1 LKKGLQ
7 RRMRIRLFPV
17 LELVLIFIFV
27 QGRAVA
33 AERVVSLEE
42 AYRTARANSERIGI
56 ARETLTQAEK
66 ERARA
71 RSFLYPKLTAD
82 LSYLRRPKEVSS
94 FFGVLLPEREERFN
108 LVLEQPL
115 YVGGRASATYRIA
128 KMEIKG
134 ERFGLDSVTE
144 RLLFDVAQ
152 TYYEG
157 LKAGKNVLIEESE
170 VARLEA
176 HRRDAEKRFR
186 VGESTR
192 AALLRAEAELS
203 NAHAKLIRANNQ
215 KRVMIDQLSMLA
227 GIPGGFDLADPPF
240 VTIAEQPEEEWIR
253 AAYEHH
259 PDLQRRLLGI
269 EIARE
274 QVDFARGAF
283 YPSLSLEGRYSR
295 SRQDPDSPFLVGE
308 DKSAMIKLTFPI
320 FEGTLRVAEL
330 SQAKSRM
337 RQAGLQAALFK
348 DEIALQVRRA
358 FLNLTSST
366 SELDHLKRRVVF
378 AKEAFS
384 LTSRQFAVGL
394 GTQIDVLDASAALM
408 DAERQLSN
416 TTYDREVAIL
426 DLQRA
431 VGIFLSSIQQ
441 NERSPQAVGGE

>member
-1 LKKGLQ
+1 
-7 RRMRIRLFPV
+7 MRIKL
-17 LELVLIFIFV
+17 LLVVKVIFILVFV
-27 QGRAVA
+27 RSHPLR

-42 AYRTARANSERIGI
+42 AYRTARLESERIAI
-56 ARETLTQAEK
+56 AQENLVQAEK
-66 ERARA
+66 EKDRAK
-71 RSFLYPKLTAD
+71 SFLYPRLTAD
-82 LSYLRRPKEVSS
+82 LSYLRRPKEEASP
-94 FFGVLLPEREERFN
+94 FGALLPEREERLN

-128 KMEIKG
+128 KMGIKG
-134 ERFGLDSVTE
+134 ERLGLDLVTE
-144 RLLFDVAQ
+144 GLLFDVAQ

-157 LKAGKNVLIEESE
+157 LKAEKNVLIEESE
-170 VARLEA
+170 VQRLEA

-192 AALLRAEAELS
+192 TALLRAEAELS
-203 NAHAKLIRANNQ
+203 NANAKLIRAKNQ
-215 KRVMIDQLSMLA
+215 KTVMKDQLSMLA
-227 GIPGGFDLADPPF
+227 GIEGEFELADPPF
-240 VTIAEQPEEEWIR
+240 ITLAEQPEAQWVVS
-253 AAYEHH
+253 AYERH
-259 PDLQRRLLGI
+259 PDLQRRRLGI

-274 QVDFARGAF
+274 QVDFAAGAF
-283 YPSLSLEGRYSR
+283 YPSLTLEGRYSR
-295 SRQDPDSPFLVGE
+295 IHQDPETPFFIRDDRSV
-308 DKSAMIKLTFPI
+308 MIKLSFPI

-337 RQAGLQAALFK
+337 RQTGLQAQLLK
-348 DEIALQVRRA
+348 DEIAVRIRRA
-358 FLNLTSST
+358 LLNLTALT

-426 DLQRA
+426 ELERSA
-431 VGIFLSSIQQ
+431 GIFLPSIL
-441 NERSPQAVGGE
+441 ESGAR

>member
-1 LKKGLQ
+1 
-7 RRMRIRLFPV
+7 MRIRSLRI
-17 LELVLIFIFV
+17 LSLILISIFI
-27 QGRAVA
+27 QNGTAG

-42 AYRTARANSERIGI
+42 AYGAARANSERIGI
-56 ARETLTQAEK
+56 AKENLTQAEK
-66 ERARA
+66 EKERAK
-71 RSFLYPKLTAD
+71 SFLYPRLTAD
-82 LSYLRRPKEVSS
+82 LSYQRRPKEVSAP
-94 FFGVLLPEREERFN
+94 FGVLLPEREEKFN

-134 ERFGLDSVTE
+134 ERLGLDLATE
-144 RLLFDVAQ
+144 GLLFDVAQ

-157 LKAGKNVLIEESE
+157 LKAGKNVLIEEGE

-176 HRRDAEKRFR
+176 HRKDAEKRFR

-192 AALLRAEAELS
+192 SALLRAEAELA
-203 NAHAKLIRANNQ
+203 NANAKLIRAKNQ
-215 KRVMIDQLSMLA
+215 KTAMIDQLSMLT
-227 GIPGGFDLADPPF
+227 GIPSGFELTDPPF
-240 VTIAEQPEEEWIR
+240 VTVAEQPEEAWIG
-253 AAYEHH
+253 AAYERH

-269 EIARE
+269 EIAKER
-274 QVDFARGAF
+274 VDYARGAF

-295 SRQDPDSPFLVGE
+295 INQDPDTPFLVRD
-308 DKSAMIKLTFPI
+308 DKSAIIRLSFPI

-337 RQAGLQAALFK
+337 RQAGLQASLLK
-348 DEIALQVRRA
+348 DEISLQVRRA
-358 FLNLTSST
+358 LLNLTSLT

-384 LTSRQFAVGL
+384 LNSRQFAVGL

-408 DAERQLSN
+408 DAERHLSN
-416 TTYDREVAIL
+416 TIYDREVAIL

-441 NERSPQAVGGE
+441 NALPLRKEGAE

>member
-1 LKKGLQ
+1 
-7 RRMRIRLFPV
+7 MRIGLVRISALLFI
-17 LELVLIFIFV
+17 LTFI
-27 QGRAVA
+27 QNGAIA

-42 AYRTARANSERIGI
+42 AYRAARANSERIGI
-56 ARETLTQAEK
+56 AKEALTQAEK
-66 ERARA
+66 EKERAK
-71 RSFLYPKLTAD
+71 SFLYPKLTAD
-82 LSYLRRPKEVSS
+82 LTYLRRPKEISS
-94 FFGVLLPEREERFN
+94 FFGVLLPEREEQLN

-128 KMEIKG
+128 KMEIRG
-134 ERFGLDSVTE
+134 ERLGLELATE
-144 RLLFDVAQ
+144 GLLFDVAQ
-152 TYYEG
+152 TYYEA
-157 LKAGKNVLIEESE
+157 LKAGKNVLIEEAE
-170 VARLEA
+170 VERLEA

-192 AALLRAEAELS
+192 SALLRAEAELS
-203 NAHAKLIRANNQ
+203 NANAKLIRAKNQ
-215 KRVMIDQLSMLA
+215 KTVMIDQLSMLA
-227 GIPGGFDLADPPF
+227 GIPGPFDLADPPF

-253 AAYEHH
+253 AAHERH

-274 QVDFARGAF
+274 RVDYAKGAF
-283 YPSLSLEGRYSR
+283 YPSLSFEGRYSR
-295 SRQDPDSPFLVGE
+295 LNQDPDSPFLVRE
-308 DKSAMIKLTFPI
+308 DKTAMLKLTFPI

-330 SQAKSRM
+330 SQARSRM
-337 RQAGLQAALFK
+337 RQAGLQASLLK
-348 DEIALQVRRA
+348 DEISLQVRRA
-358 FLNLTSST
+358 LLNLTSLT

-378 AKEAFS
+378 AKDAFS
-384 LTSRQFAVGL
+384 LNSRQFAVGL

-441 NERSPQAVGGE
+441 NESSPQAVGGEE